1 MRSDYDPAADF
12 ARYQTYNFVLQPGRD
27 KLGSR
32 RLTRQFAIAI
42 ADEMQK
48 RGYRREWY
56 YPDLLVNF
64 AARLESRQ
72 TEDTVTHEYYDY
84 RYYGAWPGY
93 AHAAEEIEFV
103 EYPMGTVNVDL
114 IDRSRMQ
121 LVWEGVALS
130 ELAGGREQDRAA
142 ITQAI
147 AEIFGQFPFQ
157 AGAGTYG
164 R

>member
-1 MRSDYDPAADF
+1 MRSDHDPAADF
-12 ARYQTYNFVLQPGRD
+12 SRYQTYNFVLQPGKD

-64 AARLESRQ
+64 AARLESS
-72 TEDTVTHEYYDY
+72 EAAAGNVVTYEYYDY

-93 AHAAEEIEFV
+93 AHAEEEIEMV
-103 EYPMGTVNVDL
+103 EYPPGTVNVDL

-121 LVWEGVALS
+121 LVWEGVAFG
-130 ELAGGREQDRAA
+130 ELPGGRERDRAA

-147 AEIFGQFPFQ
+147 DEIFGQFPFR
-157 AGAGTYG
+157 AGE